1 MVGEA
6 IHVTTTMSP
15 AQRLQRA
22 AMPIWER
29 IIQHPYLIELKQGT
43 LPLDTFRC
51 YVQQD
56 WLYLQEFTRTVAVIA
71 SRCSDAN
78 HVKFLLSWIE
88 PLVNMEYHFHKKHA
102 AQLALDFDNITWE
115 MNEAN
120 WAYTRHML
128 AAAHTG
134 TTAEALAALLP
145 CPCVYSYV
153 GQTLVKGAPSPN
165 PMYADWISFY
175 APGHVDDSGVVPEN
189 LRNRDQR
196 IADMQRLYDEVA
208 ATADAATLARCERNY
223 VISSRYEWWFWDA
236 AYRRATWPV

>member
-1 MVGEA
+1 
-6 IHVTTTMSP
+6 MSIATIVRP
-15 AQRLQRA
+15 SERLQAA
-22 AMPIWER
+22 AMPVWQR
-29 IIQHPYLIELKQGT
+29 IIEHPYIQELKQGT
-43 LPLDTFRC
+43 LPIETFRC

-71 SRCSDAN
+71 SRCPEPEQ
-78 HVKFLLSWIE
+78 VKFLLSWVE
-88 PLVNMEYHFHKKHA
+88 PLVKMEYHFHKKHA
-102 AQLALDFDNITWE
+102 AQLDLDFDHITWE

-134 TTAEALAALLP
+134 STAEALAALLP

-153 GQTLVKGAPSPN
+153 GQTLIQGPPSPE
-165 PMYADWISFY
+165 PMYADWIAFY
-175 APGHVDDSGVVPEN
+175 APGHVDQTEAVAEG
-189 LRNRDQR
+189 LRDRDRR
-196 IADMQRLYDEVA
+196 IEAIQQLYDQA
-208 ATADAATLARCERNY
+208 ASTADAATLARCERNY